1 MGAEIVNVAEFFFLT
16 LALGVGLF
24 TWVADS
30 KMTGAGFQ
38 GLINSV
44 CLGSTLV
51 ATIIHLTYGTF
62 SDPFSIKYYIAAI
75 CFLLIRLFHKD
86 EKSLFMWVL
95 FIIHNATLLLLLL
108 KFQNGWGPMF
118 LFGVSSSV
126 ILGIIVYAMTLGH
139 YYLVVPRLSENPLKV
154 AVLVLWTILAIKIT
168 WSGLEISKNW
178 AFFQEFTQ
186 LGGGY
191 AFNWMMLTMRVVW
204 GYVVILV
211 MSIFT
216 WKLVV
221 IRSTQSATGVLYAMT
236 IFVFVGELVS
246 AYLLF
251 KYGLL
256 I

>member
-1 MGAEIVNVAEFFFLT
+1 MGADILNVAEFFFLT
-16 LALGVGLF
+16 MAVGIGLF
-24 TWVADS
+24 TWIADS

-38 GLINSV
+38 SLINSV

-51 ATIIHLTYGTF
+51 ATILHLTYGTF

-86 EKSLFMWVL
+86 KKSIFMWAL
-95 FIIHNATLLLLLL
+95 FIIHNLSLLYLLLMY
-108 KFQNGWGPMF
+108 QNGWGPHF
-118 LFGVSSSV
+118 LFALSSAV
-126 ILGIIVYAMTLGH
+126 ILGIISYSMVLGH
-139 YYLVVPRLSENPLKV
+139 YYLVVPRLSEKPLKISV
-154 AVLVLWTILAIKIT
+154 MILWAVLAVKMI
-168 WSGLEISKNW
+168 WSGVEISKNW
-178 AFFQEFTQ
+178 AFFEELTQ

-191 AFNWMMLTMRVVW
+191 AFNWLMLTMRVVW

-251 KYGLL
+251 TYGLL

>member
-1 MGAEIVNVAEFFFLT
+1 MGADIVNVAEFFFLT

-24 TWVADS
+24 TWIPDS

-44 CLGSTLV
+44 CLGSTVCAILV
-51 ATIIHLTYGTF
+51 HLTYGTF
-62 SDPFSIKYYIAAI
+62 FDPFSIKYYIAAI

-86 EKSLFMWVL
+86 EKSIFMWIL
-95 FIIHNATLLLLLL
+95 FIVHNATLMLLLLRY
-108 KFQNGWGPMF
+108 QNGWGPQF
-118 LFGVSSSV
+118 QFAVTSAV
-126 ILGIIVYAMTLGH
+126 ILGIITFAMILGH
-139 YYLVVPRLSENPLKV
+139 YYLVVPRLSEKPLKV
-154 AVLVLWTILAIKIT
+154 AVQILWAVLSVKIV
-168 WSGLEISKNW
+168 WSGVEISKNW

-236 IFVFVGELVS
+236 VFVFVGELVS

>member
-1 MGAEIVNVAEFFFLT
+1 MGADIVNVAEFFFLT

-24 TWVADS
+24 TWIPDS

-44 CLGSTLV
+44 CLGSILCAV
-51 ATIIHLTYGTF
+51 LIHLSYGSIF
-62 SDPFSIKYYIAAI
+62 DPFSIMYYIAAA

-86 EKSLFMWVL
+86 KKSLFMWAL
-95 FIIHNATLLLLLL
+95 LLTHNAALLFLLL
-108 KFQNGWGPMF
+108 KYMNGWGPQFQFALTSAMT
-118 LFGVSSSV
+118 
-126 ILGIIVYAMTLGH
+126 LGIITFAMILGH
-139 YYLVVPRLSENPLKV
+139 YYLVVPKLSEKPLKV
-154 AVLVLWTILAIKIT
+154 AVQILWALLAVKMV
-168 WSGLEISKNW
+168 WSGFEISKNW

-236 IFVFVGELVS
+236 VFVFVGELVS